1 MSHLAHWD
9 ALKSAASNLPASPG
23 IYEFVGE
30 GGKVLYIGKAKSL
43 RSRVRSYFSKDSTT
57 DVKRGG
63 LLLEARSISIVVVGN
78 EKEALA
84 LENNLIKE
92 HKPKYNILLRDDK
105 TYPYIKL
112 TKERYPRVY
121 VTRRIKKDGATY
133 FGPYFPGNLAH
144 RVVRF
149 IHRHFK
155 LPSCSI
161 DLSRNHARPCLEFH
175 IDRCW
180 GPCVRGLVTDEI
192 YARAAGDVRA
202 FLSGRRGQLVHDLR
216 KRMLDASEALEF
228 EKAASLRD
236 LVATVEEITERQRI
250 AAAEGRDID
259 LFGVHAEPPLVAVN
273 IFHVRNGRVVDRR
286 AFYWEDVE
294 GYQRPEFLASLLP
307 QVYLGQGHVPSVV
320 RVPEAF
326 EGMRSLAELL
336 SEQRGTKVQL
346 SVPKIGAGKALLD
359 LVETNARN
367 CFEQRF
373 RVLKPTPEQI
383 SEAWREALNLS
394 AEDGFGRRSRTRI
407 ECFDISHIQGSD
419 VVASM
424 VVWEDGRMR
433 KGDYR
438 KYIVSRQANDD
449 FAAMREVVGRR
460 YRRVKKARKTLPM
473 LVLVD
478 GGVGQLHAAAEALE
492 AAGMAAQP
500 LAAIAKREELLY
512 VFGHEDEP
520 IALDRFSPILHAVQ
534 QIRDEAHRFA
544 VAFHRRRRAKR
555 TLRSELLDI
564 PGVGPASVRK
574 LLRRFG
580 SLSRVRAVRLE
591 DLAAEVG
598 RARAAAIRAH
608 FDVRPGGQ
616 AQQLK

>member
-43 RSRVRSYFSKDSTT
+43 RGRVRSYFSKDATT
-57 DVKRGG
+57 DAKRGG

-92 HKPKYNILLRDDK
+92 HQPKYNILLRDDK

-112 TKERYPRVY
+112 TKEHYPRVY
-121 VTRRIKKDGATY
+121 VTRRIRKDGATY

-155 LPSCSI
+155 LPSCNI
-161 DLSRNHARPCLEFH
+161 DLSRNHARPCLEYH

-180 GPCVRGLVTDEI
+180 GPCVRGLVTEET

-202 FLSGRRGQLVHDLR
+202 FLSGRRGQLVRDLR
-216 KRMLDASEALEF
+216 KRMLEASDKLEF

-307 QVYLGQGHVPSVV
+307 QVYLGRGHVPSVV

-336 SEQRGTKVQL
+336 SEQRGTKVEL

-383 SEAWREALNLS
+383 SEAWQEALNLS
-394 AEDGFGRRSRTRI
+394 PEDGFGRRSRTRI

-512 VFGHEDEP
+512 VFGREDEP

-534 QIRDEAHRFA
+534 QLRDEAHRFA

-580 SLSRVRAVRLE
+580 SLSRVRASKLE

-598 RARAAAIRAH
+598 MARAAAIREH
-608 FDVRPGGQ
+608 FDARPAGQ